1 MEGRRCRAGL
11 GMYAE
16 VSEPGPLGPFHV
28 PFPSDA
34 CALSP
39 FLRFTPGGSHL
50 HVVGVVTEL
59 LDGGQLHTPEGAA
72 QAVQELCSGDGKPEG
87 MKCGGECGLGGR
99 GQRILIGPG
108 ELPALP
114 NLKMGGVWFLGPSPF
129 PVVPPYPTESSSV
142 GGRPLTKP
150 FIMCE
155 NTTLPPSPPPPHT

>member
-59 LDGGQLHTPEGAA
+59 LDGGQLHTPAGAA
-72 QAVQELCSGDGKPEG
+72 QAVQELGSGAGKPEG

-99 GQRILIGPG
+99 GQRILAPERSQHCQTLRWG
-108 ELPALP
+108 EC
-114 NLKMGGVWFLGPSPF
+114 GFLAHPLSQLSLHTQLSH
-129 PVVPPYPTESSSV
+129 PVLV
-142 GGRPLTKP
+142 GGR
-150 FIMCE
+150 
-155 NTTLPPSPPPPHT
+155 